1 MVPISLHRE
10 QGLHPAMPGP
20 QAWVPSLLLWLAP
33 LLLVLVYFLAVE
45 ATNASSASQS
55 IKMAKENPIL
65 LCLIF
70 KITTLQHQHYPIFH
84 IPSIVFSSFCSHI
97 LTSVH
102 FLHMSF
108 ILLNP
113 SDIPFIPVCLSVIA
127 QPRPASTEE
136 NKFHFRSRCGSVVD
150 LFFLLP
156 PLTIAC
162 PSVSFHCLCL
172 GPSILFCL
180 LGL

>member
-45 ATNASSASQS
+45 AASASSASQS

-70 KITTLQHQHYPIFH
+70 KITTLQHQHYPISIFH
-84 IPSIVFSSFCSHI
+84 PLFSH
-97 LTSVH
+97 LSVH
-102 FLHMSF
+102 IF
-108 ILLNP
+108 
-113 SDIPFIPVCLSVIA
+113 
-127 QPRPASTEE
+127 
-136 NKFHFRSRCGSVVD
+136 
-150 LFFLLP
+150 
-156 PLTIAC
+156 
-162 PSVSFHCLCL
+162 
-172 GPSILFCL
+172 
-180 LGL
+180 